1 MNSLKYL
8 SRQFDVLASPKTLP
22 STPTKEEFRQLAS
35 SSEPPLKRVKTW
47 STRSFLVQG
56 ASSSAHPKRS
66 RSSPTVSALAT
77 TAISVTET
85 KPQKH
90 AESLISRIFYL
101 RVLVLAWDSFRAA
114 WTSLIHGGLLRR
126 SINKV
131 PAPEEKS
138 LLLEESSES
147 SDDDSPP
154 PTARSSTSLTSSTSS
169 DSDPIPLEPKLR
181 NPSIT
186 VYPPS
191 DSVSSTRSATPT
203 LGTRKTPFHAQKTL
217 VLDLDETLIHSTTRP
232 ISTASSSGLFGFGA
246 RKGGP
251 GHVVEVMLGG
261 RSTLYHVYKRPF
273 VDFFLRT
280 VSGWYTLVIFTASL
294 QEYADPVIDWLDA
307 GRGILDHRLFRDSC
321 TQLPNGSYTKD
332 LAVVEP
338 DLARVCLI
346 DNSPISYRV
355 NEANGIPIEGW
366 THDPSDE
373 ALLDLLPVLD
383 SLRFT
388 SDVRRVLGLRNA
400 TGSRGRS

>member
-8 SRQFDVLASPKTLP
+8 SRQFDVLASPKILP

-77 TAISVTET
+77 TAISVTEN
-85 KPQKH
+85 KRQKH

-101 RVLVLAWDSFRAA
+101 RVLALAWDSFRAA
-114 WTSLIHGGLLRR
+114 WTSLIHGGLLRQ

-138 LLLEESSES
+138 PLLEESSES

-154 PTARSSTSLTSSTSS
+154 PTARSFTSLTSSTSS
-169 DSDPIPLEPKLR
+169 DSDPIPLESKLR

-186 VYPPS
+186 VHPPS

-203 LGTRKTPFHAQKTL
+203 PGTRKTPFHAQKTL

-232 ISTASSSGLFGFGA
+232 ISTANSSGLFGFGA

-280 VSGWYTLVIFTASL
+280 VSGWYTLVIFTASM

-355 NEANGIPIEGW
+355 NEGK
-366 THDPSDE
+366 
-373 ALLDLLPVLD
+373 
-383 SLRFT
+383 
-388 SDVRRVLGLRNA
+388 
-400 TGSRGRS
+400 

>member
-8 SRQFDVLASPKTLP
+8 SRQFDVLASPKTLQ

-47 STRSFLVQG
+47 SSRSFLVQG

-66 RSSPTVSALAT
+66 RSSPTVSTLAT
-77 TAISVTET
+77 TAISVTEN
-85 KPQKH
+85 KRRKH

-114 WTSLIHGGLLRR
+114 WTSLIHGGLRQ

-131 PAPEEKS
+131 PVPEEKS
-138 LLLEESSES
+138 LLSEESSES

-186 VYPPS
+186 VHPPS

-232 ISTASSSGLFGFGA
+232 ISTASNSGLFGFGA

-280 VSGWYTLVIFTASL
+280 VRISLTTTLI
-294 QEYADPVIDWLDA
+294 
-307 GRGILDHRLFRDSC
+307 HR
-321 TQLPNGSYTKD
+321 
-332 LAVVEP
+332 
-338 DLARVCLI
+338 
-346 DNSPISYRV
+346 
-355 NEANGIPIEGW
+355 
-366 THDPSDE
+366 
-373 ALLDLLPVLD
+373 
-383 SLRFT
+383 
-388 SDVRRVLGLRNA
+388 
-400 TGSRGRS
+400 